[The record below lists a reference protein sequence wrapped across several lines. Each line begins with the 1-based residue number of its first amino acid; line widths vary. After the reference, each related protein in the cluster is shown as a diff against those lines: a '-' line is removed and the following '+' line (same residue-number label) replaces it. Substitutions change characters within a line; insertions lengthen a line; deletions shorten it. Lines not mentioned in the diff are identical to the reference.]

1 MAEQQSENRPRQQ
14 GGGNRRNNNHRRR
27 PGGDDR
33 SRNDRDTYGRSGGS
47 SEYTPPREQQRKTF
61 GGGEYE
67 RVYRDKPVPKK
78 PLGQRIL
85 GFLSFGFLGKDKP
98 AAKTTGPARGRS
110 DAAGRGD
117 SDSDRG
123 AGQSRRGGDRRER
136 PDRFREARPAARRS
150 ENGDNPERRQPPRE
164 PREPRERTPQA
175 LDLDAIVIPRLHIG
189 NLSYDTVESDL
200 FGLCNGVGK
209 VLNAEIV
216 THSRTQRSKG
226 FGFVQF
232 ATVEEAKR
240 AATEL
245 HGKPFMGRSIIV
257 GPAKGPRPE
266 RASHSEEDAE
276 DEIRPAPLNMD

>member
-1 MAEQQSENRPRQQ
+1 MAEQQSDNRPRQQ
-14 GGGNRRNNNHRRR
+14 GGGNRRNNNNNHRRR
-27 PGGDDR
+27 PSGDDR

-47 SEYTPPREQQRKTF
+47 SDYTPPSEQQRKTF

-67 RVYRDKPVPKK
+67 RVYRDKPVAKK

-85 GFLSFGFLGKDKP
+85 GFLSFGLLGKDKP
-98 AAKTTGPARGRS
+98 AGKTNGPAKGRS
-110 DAAGRGD
+110 DSGGRGD
-117 SDSDRG
+117 NDRG
-123 AGQSRRGGDRRER
+123 AGQSRRGGERRER
-136 PDRFREARPAARRS
+136 PERSRDSRPPARRS
-150 ENGDNPERRQPPRE
+150 ENGDNPERRQPS
-164 PREPRERTPQA
+164 REPRERAPQA
-175 LDLDAIVIPRLHIG
+175 LDLDAIIIPRLHIG

-200 FGLCNGVGK
+200 FGLFNGVGK

-257 GPAKGPRPE
+257 GPAKGLKTE
-266 RASHSEEDAE
+266 RGNQSEEDAE

>member
-1 MAEQQSENRPRQQ
+1 MAEHQSDNRPRQQ
-14 GGGNRRNNNHRRR
+14 GGGNRRNNNHRR
-27 PGGDDR
+27 PSGDDR
-33 SRNDRDTYGRSGGS
+33 SRNDRDTYRRSGES

-78 PLGQRIL
+78 TVGQRIL
-85 GFLSFGFLGKDKP
+85 GFISFGFLGKDKP
-98 AAKTTGPARGRS
+98 VGKTTGPAKGRS
-110 DAAGRGD
+110 DVAGR
-117 SDSDRG
+117 SDTGRD
-123 AGQSRRGGDRRER
+123 AGQSRRGGERRER
-136 PDRFREARPAARRS
+136 PERSREAHPAARRS
-150 ENGDNPERRQPPRE
+150 ENGDSPARRQPPRE
-164 PREPRERTPQA
+164 PRERTPQT
-175 LDLDAIVIPRLHIG
+175 LDLEAIVIPRLHVG

-200 FGLCNGVGK
+200 FGLFNGVGK

-232 ATVEEAKR
+232 ATVEEARR

-257 GPAKGPRPE
+257 GPAKGPKPE
-266 RASHSEEDAE
+266 RADQSGDESEQ
-276 DEIRPAPLNMD
+276 EIRPAPLNMD